1 MFQVQHTNLSRSEHE
16 HSFHLTWFSLLAC
29 SFCVSR
35 IHSFGHL
42 VAQSKRWDFFFCWFV
57 VRWNAENKESH
68 CFHQNKDG
76 PHLTQ
81 ETPKEHVTARLVGRS
96 FPALIVHVRS
106 FWPLADIRVVIWW
119 ATCNAAAAALPSPGW
134 CLLIYVKLDRMNLR
148 PHSPLTTGRSSPDWL
163 SPNRALRLVVSVSFR
178 HHFIYITIVS
188 EGHHRKTR
196 WGRTLVMLN
205 YIFDSKLPYFWRI
218 YS

>member
-81 ETPKEHVTARLVGRS
+81 ETPKEHVTAPAGWAVISSSYRACS
-96 FPALIVHVRS
+96 FL
-106 FWPLADIRVVIWW
+106 LAFGGHQSRDLMGHLQCR
-119 ATCNAAAAALPSPGW
+119 
-134 CLLIYVKLDRMNLR
+134 RHR
-148 PHSPLTTGRSSPDWL
+148 PPISW
-163 SPNRALRLVVSVSFR
+163 VVS
-178 HHFIYITIVS
+178 
-188 EGHHRKTR
+188 
-196 WGRTLVMLN
+196 LN
-205 YIFDSKLPYFWRI
+205 LC
-218 YS
+218 